1 MYPRTIFSKLHPGK
15 AMAVL
20 AVTAVCLA
28 AAATAQAQRNAGGPD
43 PDYQLRLYVMAYTA
57 GKIDKTPAD
66 PNGSFASH
74 AFEANGAT
82 LELIFFG
89 RVGASISQQF
99 DDRTFT
105 NAAGQKVREDWSN
118 TYYSLTAYARP
129 AGRHRGNAFIGYGN
143 GTIDR
148 YTEKLNGTSTS
159 PYDPA
164 KDLPLT
170 RIFGGVEY
178 AGERMGI
185 RAEYAQYDSSSKVQ
199 GQSSKFSQTLQV
211 ISLFIPFN

>member
-1 MYPRTIFSKLHPGK
+1 MHPRTSLKVILPVQVFAL
-15 AMAVL
+15 L
-20 AVTAVCLA
+20 AL
-28 AAATAQAQRNAGGPD
+28 ATALTAFAQIAHAQGKGAGPD
-43 PDYQLRLYVMAYTA
+43 ADYQLRLYVMAYTA
-57 GKIDKTPAD
+57 GKIDKSPAD
-66 PNGSFASH
+66 PNGNFASH
-74 AFEANGAT
+74 DFEANGAT

-99 DDRTFT
+99 DGRTFNNT
-105 NAAGQKVREDWSN
+105 VGQKVREDWSN

-129 AGRHRGNAFIGYGN
+129 AGRHRANAFVGYGN

-148 YTEKLNGTSTS
+148 YTEKLNGVTTS

-170 RIFGGVEY
+170 RLFAGVEY

-185 RAEYAQYDSSSKVQ
+185 RAEYAQLDSNSKVQ

-211 ISLFIPFN
+211 LSLFIPFN